1 MKLGK
6 AIGVAILAIIA
17 IWIGLNVVGAVLGF
31 VASILVPVTIA
42 ALAAYII
49 YRIVRK
55 NDRALP
61 GAYAPL
67 P

>member
-31 VASILVPVTIA
+31 VASILIPVTIA
-42 ALAAYII
+42 ALAAFII

-55 NDRALP
+55 SDRALP
-61 GAYAPL
+61 GGYDPL

>member
-6 AIGVAILAIIA
+6 AIGVAILAIIF

-61 GAYAPL
+61 GGYDPL